1 MAAPP
6 RSLVENFP
14 NKFIAKYGLEVGF
27 FYIGSVVS
35 CEQTVGADVTAAVT
49 LPPMAV
55 VINRWSVQKAYS
67 EYSSSRQC
75 WMLPHLY
82 TTIGCRCRH

>member
-27 FYIGSVVS
+27 FYVSSVVS

-55 VINRWSVQKAYS
+55 VINRWSVVVGPKGPL
-67 EYSSSRQC
+67 SRIFFPPMLDVTAPLYDN
-75 WMLPHLY
+75 WM
-82 TTIGCRCRH
+82 